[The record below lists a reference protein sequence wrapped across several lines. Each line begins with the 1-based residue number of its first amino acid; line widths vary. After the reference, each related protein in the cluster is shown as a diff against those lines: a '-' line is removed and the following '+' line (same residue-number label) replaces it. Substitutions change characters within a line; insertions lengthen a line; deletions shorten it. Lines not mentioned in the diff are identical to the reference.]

1 MRERF
6 DVMSRY
12 EGIVTEILQRK
23 VVIEA
28 ESEADADRILREMY
42 RREEIVL
49 SSEDYVTTAFRVRK
63 ERK

>member
-6 DVMSRY
+6 DEMSRY
-12 EGIVTEILQRK
+12 EGLVTEILQRK
-23 VVIEA
+23 VAIEA
-28 ESEADADRILREMY
+28 ENEADADRILREMY

>member
-1 MRERF
+1 
-6 DVMSRY
+6 MSRY
-12 EGIVTEILQRK
+12 EGLVTEIFQRK

-28 ESEADADRILREMY
+28 ENEADADRILREMY

>member
-12 EGIVTEILQRK
+12 ESIVTEILQRK

-28 ESEADADRILREMY
+28 ESEADADRILRELY

>member
-1 MRERF
+1 
-6 DVMSRY
+6 MSRY
-12 EGIVTEILQRK
+12 EGLVTEILQRK

-28 ESEADADRILREMY
+28 ESEADADRILRELY
-42 RREEIVL
+42 QREEIVL

>member
-28 ESEADADRILREMY
+28 ESEADADRFLRELY
-42 RREEIVL
+42 QREEIVL
-49 SSEDYVTTAFRVRK
+49 SSEDYVITAFRVRK

>member
-1 MRERF
+1 
-6 DVMSRY
+6 MSRY
-12 EGIVTEILQRK
+12 EGLVTEILQRK

>member
-6 DVMSRY
+6 DEMSRY
-12 EGIVTEILQRK
+12 KGLVTERLQRK
-23 VVIEA
+23 VAIEA
-28 ESEADADRILREMY
+28 ENEADADRILREMY

>member
-1 MRERF
+1 MAERF
-6 DVMSRY
+6 DEVSRY
-12 EGIVTEILQRK
+12 EGLVTEILQRK
-23 VVIEA
+23 VAIEA
-28 ESEADADRILREMY
+28 DSETDADRILREMY

>member
-1 MRERF
+1 
-6 DVMSRY
+6 MSRS
-12 EGIVTEILQRK
+12 EGLVTEILQRK
-23 VVIEA
+23 VAIEA
-28 ESEADADRILREMY
+28 ENEADADRILREMY

>member
-1 MRERF
+1 MAERF
-6 DVMSRY
+6 DEMSRY
-12 EGIVTEILQRK
+12 EGLVTETLQRK
-23 VVIEA
+23 VAIEA
-28 ESEADADRILREMY
+28 ESEADADRVLREMY

>member
-6 DVMSRY
+6 DEMSRY
-12 EGIVTEILQRK
+12 DGLVTEILQRK
-23 VVIEA
+23 VAIEA
-28 ESEADADRILREMY
+28 ESEADADRVLRDMY
-42 RREEIVL
+42 QREEIVL